1 MTVPLRLADKILHR
15 VLREELLKLA
25 MQLRRQRLVMG
36 NHQRRLLH
44 LLDQIRHR
52 EGLAGPRHA
61 HQGLIFPALRDPRG
75 KSADRLRLVAH
86 NGIV

>member
-1 MTVPLRLADKILHR
+1 MVVIVVADKILHR

-25 MQLRRQRLVMG
+25 VKLRRQRLIMG

-61 HQGLIFPALRDPRG
+61 HQSLIFPALRDPRG
-75 KSADRLRLVAH
+75 KSVDRLRLVAH
-86 NGIV
+86 HGIV